1 MLMTAAQ
8 AIVTALE
15 LEGVSVVF
23 GYPGAAICPLYDALG
38 RSTLRHILVQQEQN
52 GGHAA
57 NGYARITGRPGVCL
71 ATSGPGATNLIT
83 ALATAYMDSV
93 PLVAITGQVSTELLG
108 RDVFQEADITGA
120 CEPFTKHSYL
130 VKDARA
136 LPRIIKEAF
145 YIAGTGR
152 KGPVLIDVP
161 IDVQEARIDFAYPEA
176 VDIRGYKPSSKGNK
190 AQLGR
195 VMSALGAATRPVMCV
210 GGGVFGANAVDEVRA
225 LAEGCALPVVSTLMG
240 LGVMPSAH
248 ALYFG
253 MLGTHG
259 CATANRAMEES
270 DLLIIV
276 GARAGDRAMTNPGVL
291 QKRTRIVH
299 IDIDPAEIGKVMEA
313 KIPLVGDARHVLRQL
328 LEQKPTPDTAQWLD
342 DLRAWKRQEAARPA
356 FSPRAGCV
364 EAVGLTRL
372 LSQCMPDDGIYV
384 ADVGQNQIWSARGV
398 LMRRGRFLTSGG
410 MGTMGYALPAAIG
423 AALGAPGTQVVAVCG
438 DGGFQMALPELATLV
453 RHNIPVK
460 LVVLRNGLLGMIREI
475 QQKQYGGSFTAI
487 RLDGTPSLAA
497 LAAAYG
503 LPSRTLCEWDDAQDA
518 VNELLAAQGPFLLD
532 CCVDPDENVV

>member
-1 MLMTAAQ
+1 MMMTAAE
-8 AIVTALE
+8 AIVAALE
-15 LEGVSVVF
+15 REAVSVVF

-38 RSTLRHILVQQEQN
+38 RSSLRHILVQQEQS

-57 NGYARITGRPGVCL
+57 NGYARISGKPGVCL

-120 CEPFTKHSYL
+120 TEPFTKHSYL
-130 VKDARA
+130 VKNARDI
-136 LPRIIKEAF
+136 PRIVKEAF
-145 YIAGTGR
+145 FIANTGR

-161 IDVQEARIDFAYPEA
+161 VDVQETRIDFEYPEA
-176 VDIRGYKPSSKGNK
+176 VVIRGYKPSEKGNK

-195 VMSALGAATRPVMCV
+195 VLEALRGASRPVMCV
-210 GGGVFGANAVDEVRA
+210 GGGVFGAGAVQEVRA
-225 LAEGCALPVVSTLMG
+225 LAQCCAMPVVSTLMG

-248 ALYFG
+248 PLFFG

-259 CATANRAMEES
+259 CATANRALGES

-291 QKRTRIVH
+291 QRRTRIVH

-313 KIPLVGDARHVLRQL
+313 KIPLVGDARQVLRQL
-328 LEQKPTPDTAQWLD
+328 LEQEPKLETAAWLD
-342 DLRAWKRQEAARPA
+342 ELRAWKREETHPN
-356 FSPRAGCV
+356 FTPRAGCV
-364 EAVGLTRL
+364 GAVRLTRL
-372 LSQCMPDDGIYV
+372 LSGQMRDDAVYV

-398 LMRRGRFLTSGG
+398 QLRTGRFLTSGG

-423 AALGAPGTQVVAVCG
+423 AALAQPNGQVVAVCG

-453 RHNIPVK
+453 RHSIPVK
-460 LVVLRNGLLGMIREI
+460 IVVLRNGILGMIREI
-475 QQKQYGGSFTAI
+475 QERQYGGSFVSI
-487 RLDGTPSLAA
+487 RLDGTPDLCK

-503 LPSRTLCEWDDAQDA
+503 IGSRALRCWDEAEDA
-518 VNELLAAQGPFLLD
+518 VRELLAAEGPFLLD
-532 CCVDPDENVV
+532 CSVDPTENAV